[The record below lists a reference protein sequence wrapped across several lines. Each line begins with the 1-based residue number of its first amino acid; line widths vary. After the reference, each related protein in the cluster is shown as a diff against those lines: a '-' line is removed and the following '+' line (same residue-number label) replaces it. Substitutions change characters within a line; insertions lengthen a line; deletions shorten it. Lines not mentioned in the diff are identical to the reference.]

1 MSNISHEMPPLHNL
15 ELNSH
20 VVDKITRKI
29 LIGLIYFLLFL
40 ASFSFELFSQESG
53 GGYAESYL
61 LRTVGTRAQSM
72 SGAYTAISNE
82 PSSIFNNP
90 AGIGFLPNKATIT
103 SSVSSFGLGRSQA
116 SLLWGQRLSRD
127 FGIGFG
133 ILSYNSD
140 KFAGRDI
147 FGNETGTLQD
157 WQYAMALS
165 AAYRKESM
173 SIGITAK
180 YLKHRL
186 SGSGIYATG
195 GAIDIGTKFDV
206 FEIFTV
212 GLVMKN
218 IGSQMF
224 WNKYDQRQ
232 ALNESLPYSIH
243 FGIATEF
250 GIDDEYQIKRSSE
263 TGKLVSTYI
272 PPSKYILVGLDAVLF
287 QYDETPTI
295 IIGIE
300 AVIHE
305 MLSLRAGFDIYGN
318 NISNTGSTSYE
329 IFPMNRWASG
339 FTLKPEIENIP
350 FDLNIEYTVAAELIA
365 NSGVSHNFG
374 LVFAF

>member
-1 MSNISHEMPPLHNL
+1 MYNISREISPLTETGLDTFYIN
-15 ELNSH
+15 
-20 VVDKITRKI
+20 KIMKTI
-29 LIGLIYFLLFL
+29 LIGLSYTILFL
-40 ASFSFELFSQESG
+40 ASFSFELYSQESG
-53 GGYAESYL
+53 GGYAETYL

-90 AGIGFLPNKATIT
+90 AGIGFLPNKPTI
-103 SSVSSFGLGRSQA
+103 SSSISSYGLGRSQA
-116 SLLWGQRLSRD
+116 SLLWGQRLNRD

-140 KFAGRDI
+140 KFMGRDG

-173 SIGITAK
+173 SLGITAK

-186 SGSGIYATG
+186 SGSDTYATG
-195 GAIDIGTKFDV
+195 AAIDIGTKFDIFEV
-206 FEIFTV
+206 FTI
-212 GLVMKN
+212 GLTMKN

-224 WNKYDQRQ
+224 WNKYDSRQ

-250 GIDDEYQIKRSSE
+250 GIDDEYKINRSSE

-272 PPSKYILVGLDAVLF
+272 PPTKYILVGLDAVLF
-287 QYDETPTI
+287 QYDENPTI
-295 IIGIE
+295 LLGLE
-300 AVIHE
+300 AVVHD
-305 MLSLRAGFDIYGN
+305 MLSVRAGFDIYGN
-318 NISNTGSTSYE
+318 NITNTGIDSYE
-329 IFPMNRWASG
+329 FFPMNRWATG
-339 FTLKPEIENIP
+339 LTLKPEIENIS
-350 FDLNIEYTVAAELIA
+350 FDLNIEYTVAAELIS